1 MRKKIYFK
9 MGFMLSLVLITILL
23 YMFHEIGPRPD
34 FVLPRRG
41 MRILSMSL
49 VGTAIAYSSIVFQT
63 ITNNR
68 ILTPSIIGFES
79 VYMFIQTAIVFLLS
93 TGTYFITGTE
103 NFLLSV
109 AFMMLFSLVLYK
121 ILFGSERQNIHLI
134 LLVGMVLGAMFS
146 SFTSFVQMIIDPNEF
161 FILQNAMFASFNSIN
176 QEIIMVASMMI
187 IATLIYSLRL
197 NKYLDV
203 MALGKENSIGLGVN
217 HATFSRQYL
226 LMIAILVSVSTALV
240 GPITFLGVIVTNLTY
255 QYLKTHKHYYT
266 ITTCIFMTIFTIIA
280 GQFLVS
286 RVFNFGIN
294 LSIIIN
300 FIGGLYFMYLLL
312 KDKGR

>member
-1 MRKKIYFK
+1 MHKKVYFK
-9 MGFMLSLVLITILL
+9 IGIMFAFATAAILI
-23 YMFHEIGPRPD
+23 YMFHEVGPRPD

-41 MRILSMSL
+41 LRVLSMTL
-49 VGTAIAYSSIVFQT
+49 VAISIAYSSIVFQT

-68 ILTPSIIGFES
+68 ILTPSIIGFEA
-79 VYMFIQTAIVFLLS
+79 VYMFIQTSIVFFFS
-93 TGTYFITGTE
+93 AGSYFITGTP
-103 NFLLSV
+103 NFLVSV
-109 AFMMLFSLVLYK
+109 AFMMLFSLFLYK
-121 ILFGSERQNIHLI
+121 ILFGGENQNIHLI

-176 QEIIMVASMMI
+176 SSLITIASISIVAV
-187 IATLIYSLRL
+187 LLYSLRL

-203 MALGKENSIGLGVN
+203 MALGKDNSIGLGVN
-217 HATFSRQYL
+217 HTTFSRQYL
-226 LMIAILVSVSTALV
+226 LIIAILVSVSTALV

-255 QYLKTHKHYYT
+255 QYLKSHKHAHMLAM
-266 ITTCIFMTIFTIIA
+266 CSFMTIFTIVA

-300 FIGGLYFMYLLL
+300 FVGGLYFMYLLL
-312 KDKGR
+312 KEKGK